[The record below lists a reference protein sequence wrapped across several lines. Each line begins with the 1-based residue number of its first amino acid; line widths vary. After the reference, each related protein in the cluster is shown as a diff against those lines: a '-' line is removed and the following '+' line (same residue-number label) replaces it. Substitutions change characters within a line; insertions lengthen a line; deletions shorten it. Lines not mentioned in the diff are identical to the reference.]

1 MLKTPADNNNTQS
14 PSIIFGRSYSTQ
26 DEDRVVSFDNLLE
39 ARLALEVYD
48 EILSFEKYKFK
59 DTLDQANC
67 VMQRIR
73 KAEHV
78 QAQAQS
84 PYRSSLGINSSN
96 SENYN
101 PLFQEV
107 DILNKD
113 SRSLWFNDSP
123 MTMY

>member
-1 MLKTPADNNNTQS
+1 MLKTPADNNISQS
-14 PSIIFGRSYSTQ
+14 PSIIFGRSHSTP
-26 DEDRVVSFDNLLE
+26 DEDRVVSFDDLLE

-48 EILSFEKYKFK
+48 ELLSFGKYKFK
-59 DTLDQANC
+59 DTLNEANS
-67 VMQRIR
+67 VMHRIR
-73 KAEHV
+73 EAEHV

-84 PYRSSLGINSSN
+84 HYRSSLGKNSSI
-96 SENYN
+96 SENHN

-123 MTMY
+123 MTMN

>member
-1 MLKTPADNNNTQS
+1 MLKTPADNNNSQS
-14 PSIIFGRSYSTQ
+14 PSFIFGRSHSTP
-26 DEDRVVSFDNLLE
+26 DEDRIVSFDDLLE

-48 EILSFEKYKFK
+48 EILSMGKYKFK
-59 DTLDQANC
+59 DTLNGTSS
-67 VMQRIR
+67 VMHRIR
-73 KAEHV
+73 EAEHV

-84 PYRSSLGINSSN
+84 PYRSSLAKNSSN

-101 PLFQEV
+101 PLFQEL

-123 MTMY
+123 MTMN